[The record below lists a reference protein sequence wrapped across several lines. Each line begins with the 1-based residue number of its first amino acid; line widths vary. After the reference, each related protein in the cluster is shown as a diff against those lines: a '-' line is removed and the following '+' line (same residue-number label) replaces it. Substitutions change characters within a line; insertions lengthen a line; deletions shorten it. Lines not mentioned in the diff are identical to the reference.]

1 MLEFV
6 SERFL
11 RGKWEI
17 TVNGHLWF
25 SDIKSKVRFLIL
37 FSKCFSCCC
46 FSIMCQTFVIQV
58 SFRSSERL
66 PELDRHVYAIE
77 TLFNLNSHGNK
88 KLELFSQRTYGFQI
102 SERKLSLSLITKM

>member
-25 SDIKSKVRFLIL
+25 SDIKSKVRFLTL

-46 FSIMCQTFVIQV
+46 YSIMCQTFVIQV
-58 SFRSSERL
+58 SLRSSERL
-66 PELDRHVYAIE
+66 SELDRHVYVIE

-88 KLELFSQRTYGFQI
+88 NWNFSLNGPTAFKF
-102 SERKLSLSLITKM
+102 RKGNLIYH